1 MTYILYAFNMVQ
13 HRSLYGAK
21 VKTPDEL
28 CQRLKTAIE
37 KGAQVVSIR
46 IYQEVTN
53 DNWK

>member
-1 MTYILYAFNMVQ
+1 MVFIIYAFNMTQ

-28 CQRLKTAIE
+28 CQRLKTAIK

-46 IYQEVTN
+46 IYP
-53 DNWK
+53 